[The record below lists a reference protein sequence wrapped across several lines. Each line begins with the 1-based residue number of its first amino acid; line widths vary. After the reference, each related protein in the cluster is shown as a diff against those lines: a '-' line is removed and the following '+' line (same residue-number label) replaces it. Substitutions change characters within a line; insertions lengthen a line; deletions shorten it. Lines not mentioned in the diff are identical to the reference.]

1 MVYRDKEDLQKLQEE
16 YEKAE
21 KPPLDLRLTP
31 SFMRKKKTFGN
42 KDIHAAITRVQP
54 GYRAFPGAT
63 AVHPL
68 STLSHRVNDGHGQ
81 NIIRPVNAR
90 FEFLP

>member
-1 MVYRDKEDLQKLQEE
+1 MVYRDKEVLQKLQEE
-16 YEKAE
+16 YKRAE

-31 SFMRKKKTFGN
+31 SFMRKKKTFRD
-42 KDIHAAITRVQP
+42 KDIHAALTRVHS

-63 AVHPL
+63 AIHPL
-68 STLSHRVNDGHGQ
+68 STLSHRVDNGHGQ
-81 NIIRPVNAR
+81 NIIRPVYER

>member
-1 MVYRDKEDLQKLQEE
+1 MVYRDKEELMKLQEE

-31 SFMRKKKTFGN
+31 SFMRKEKTFRN
-42 KDIHAAITRVQP
+42 KEIHAAFTRVQS
-54 GYRAFPGAT
+54 GHRVFPGAT
-63 AVHPL
+63 AIHPV
-68 STLSHRVNDGHGQ
+68 STLSHRVNNGHGQ

-90 FEFLP
+90 FEFLL